1 MQIDRVTRRD
11 PATWRLETVYLGQ
24 HVNFTLSH
32 DDVLGV
38 VEGENPSEAHVV
50 DALREN
56 RDDLEAAVKAVVG
69 NDGTPPA
76 KFGSLAVD
84 RSPG

>member
-1 MQIDRVTRRD
+1 MQIDRVIRRD

-24 HVNFTLSH
+24 HVNFTLSD

-38 VEGENPSEAHVV
+38 VEGENPTEAHVV
-50 DALREN
+50 DALRAN
-56 RDDLEAAVKAVVG
+56 QDDLEAAVKAVVG
-69 NDGTPPA
+69 GEGTPPK

>member
-1 MQIDRVTRRD
+1 MQIDRVIRQD

-32 DDVLGV
+32 DEVLALV
-38 VEGENPSEAHVV
+38 DGENPSEAHVV
-50 DALREN
+50 DALREHMSE
-56 RDDLEAAVKAVVG
+56 LEAAVQAVVG
-69 NDGTPPA
+69 DDGSPPRT
-76 KFGSLAVD
+76 FGSLTVD

>member
-1 MQIDRVTRRD
+1 MEIDRVIRQDDT
-11 PATWRLETVYLGQ
+11 TWRLETVYLGQ

-38 VEGENPSEAHVV
+38 VEGENPIEAHVV
-50 DALREN
+50 DALRDN
-56 RDDLEAAVKAVVG
+56 KDDLEAAVKAVVG
-69 NDGTPPA
+69 GDGTPPD

-84 RSPG
+84 RRPG